1 MNVKLQIDEY
11 ILGGH
16 VFDLSPK
23 GPSINFIIQKGKKY
37 LVELIKSVIGLIL
50 KVYLIF

>member
-16 VFDLSPK
+16 VFDLLPK
-23 GPSINFIIQKGKKY
+23 GPSINFITKQGKKCQE
-37 LVELIKSVIGLIL
+37 ELIKSDWVD
-50 KVYLIF
+50 F